1 MYALIEFAGKQ
12 FKVEEGSFIKVPRVK
27 GEIGTKV
34 TIDKLL
40 YLEEGDKKTIGS
52 PFVIGKKLDGEIV
65 SHGRGR
71 KIVVFKFKRRK
82 GYQKKNTHCDEYTIL
97 QFNKLGTVKKS
108 AVAKKITTPATK
120 KTADKKEPLK
130 KVVSKKEKKTT
141 TKKSSVKKT
150 SEAKKEKE

>member
-12 FKVEEGSFIKVPRVK
+12 FEVEEGSSIQVPRVK

-34 TIDKLL
+34 TIDKIL

-52 PFVIGKKLDGEIV
+52 PFVIEKKLEGEIV

-82 GYQKKNTHCDEYTIL
+82 GYQTKNTHCDEYTIL
-97 QFNKLGTVKKS
+97 KFNKLGTVKKS
-108 AVAKKITTPATK
+108 VVAKKITTSATK
-120 KTADKKEPLK
+120 KAEDKKEPIK
-130 KVVSKKEKKTT
+130 KVMSKKEKKT
-141 TKKSSVKKT
+141 
-150 SEAKKEKE
+150 